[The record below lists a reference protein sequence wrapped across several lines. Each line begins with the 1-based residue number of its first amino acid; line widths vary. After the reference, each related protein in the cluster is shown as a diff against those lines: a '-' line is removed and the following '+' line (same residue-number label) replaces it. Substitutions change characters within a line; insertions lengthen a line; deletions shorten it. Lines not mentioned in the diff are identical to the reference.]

1 MGGVDGTSAR
11 ARGRHTRRQASV
23 SPCLRLSR
31 WGRAPPPRG
40 LPNSRRSGWGP
51 RSGHGGF
58 GVWRGHPPPGSQAA
72 SHRGDLAWRKARE
85 GSLGAPYRDPNPIT
99 GPRDLVAAQGPRL
112 LTSAGQDSTC
122 GLWGTDLVH
131 DIDGGHTNPLC
142 PPGTPVLAG
151 GPQLLWPCKEGP
163 RAGRPME
170 TGSWPALSCPGLRP
184 AAGPSP
190 SLRTSD
196 PQL

>member
-31 WGRAPPPRG
+31 WGRAPPPAASQTADAQAGVRG
-40 LPNSRRSGWGP
+40 RDTAGSG
-51 RSGHGGF
+51 SGGA
-58 GVWRGHPPPGSQAA
+58 PPPGSQAA

-142 PPGTPVLAG
+142 PPGTPALAG

>member
-1 MGGVDGTSAR
+1 M
-11 ARGRHTRRQASV
+11 

-58 GVWRGHPPPGSQAA
+58 GVWRGPPPSSSQAA

-122 GLWGTDLVH
+122 GLWGRIWSMTLMVA
-131 DIDGGHTNPLC
+131 TL
-142 PPGTPVLAG
+142 TPCVL
-151 GPQLLWPCKEGP
+151 Q
-163 RAGRPME
+163 GRPRLQV
-170 TGSWPALSCPGLRP
+170 ALNSCGLAKKALGPVGPWRP
-184 AAGPSP
+184 AAGQPSP
-190 SLRTSD
+190 AQGCGRLRGHHHLSGRVTRSSD
-196 PQL
+196 PPGSHTWTRDGASSAVHD

>member
-1 MGGVDGTSAR
+1 MSAAQPLGPR
-11 ARGRHTRRQASV
+11 ATPPRPPKQQTLRLGSEVGTRRV
-23 SPCLRLSR
+23 
-31 WGRAPPPRG
+31 RG
-40 LPNSRRSGWGP
+40 LAGP
-51 RSGHGGF
+51 
-58 GVWRGHPPPGSQAA
+58 PTPGSQAA

-142 PPGTPVLAG
+142 PPGMPALAG